1 MLFLAEGGTNPVFQ
15 EKVGKQISRLQHRK
29 KDGGTGRGAVLRSG
43 LLRRSVNFEGQEVK
57 VVTEGKVK
65 AALFP
70 VGRKSGGE
78 LEEMCRDG
86 SLLATFTAMLPRTCF
101 FHTCKME

>member
-1 MLFLAEGGTNPVFQ
+1 MGT
-15 EKVGKQISRLQHRK
+15 KRL
-29 KDGGTGRGAVLRSG
+29 DGERMVAVCKYFRGNLT

>member
-43 LLRRSVNFEGQEVK
+43 WEGISKKEEET
-57 VVTEGKVK
+57 VV
-65 AALFP
+65 
-70 VGRKSGGE
+70 RI
-78 LEEMCRDG
+78 
-86 SLLATFTAMLPRTCF
+86 
-101 FHTCKME
+101 